1 MTEEVASLQREL
13 TFDSFMFLVLCRFTY
28 GFFSLSLV
36 CVYVMIWQSV
46 GLQSVFRASEVFRL
60 CCWCG
65 ISCDEMVSP
74 ISTVTHCGLEF
85 CTKQPLVQ
93 TDIVCWMGAL
103 VCFMLSYFSL
113 SAPLFLSLS
122 FPISLIF
129 YLSLFTLKLLNN
141 LYCSVVEYALVAW
154 INRDDV
160 HAASRINNR
169 QTCFHTK
176 QEKKR
181 RRQQPR
187 MEKTFSFILSTHNIG
202 RYTKRSSIMT
212 ESSHRFASNCRQCC
226 VYYLNCSWIKT
237 RTIPLDRIIR
247 ADVLFNG
254 NQRRPQ
260 LGKYSTFGL
269 ESQLILNKVISWNG
283 NGTIYKKNNIQRGN
297 RPIPNFIQSASKAL
311 MFGRYVCTLPQRL
324 VNSFKR

>member
-1 MTEEVASLQREL
+1 
-13 TFDSFMFLVLCRFTY
+13 
-28 GFFSLSLV
+28 
-36 CVYVMIWQSV
+36 MIWQSV

-122 FPISLIF
+122 LPISLIF

-169 QTCFHTK
+169 RTCFHTK
-176 QEKKR
+176 QEKNDDDNNREWKKPLASYCR
-181 RRQQPR
+181 RIILVGTQNVRASWLKVVIDLPPIAA
-187 MEKTFSFILSTHNIG
+187 SVACILSPIIWIAAELKREPFHWIG
-202 RYTKRSSIMT
+202 
-212 ESSHRFASNCRQCC
+212 
-226 VYYLNCSWIKT
+226 
-237 RTIPLDRIIR
+237 
-247 ADVLFNG
+247 
-254 NQRRPQ
+254 
-260 LGKYSTFGL
+260 
-269 ESQLILNKVISWNG
+269 
-283 NGTIYKKNNIQRGN
+283 
-297 RPIPNFIQSASKAL
+297 
-311 MFGRYVCTLPQRL
+311 
-324 VNSFKR
+324 